1 MMNNLAESFA
11 LNQRQRTYRYD
22 LKLISCVT
30 VLDDMFLLSSGKGL
44 YKNKS
49 STAVYLNRRALA
61 CMCHRALKIN

>member
-1 MMNNLAESFA
+1 MMNNFAESFA
-11 LNQRQRTYRYD
+11 LNLRQRTYRYD

-30 VLDDMFLLSSGKGL
+30 VLDDMFLLSSGNGL
-44 YKNKS
+44 YKDKS